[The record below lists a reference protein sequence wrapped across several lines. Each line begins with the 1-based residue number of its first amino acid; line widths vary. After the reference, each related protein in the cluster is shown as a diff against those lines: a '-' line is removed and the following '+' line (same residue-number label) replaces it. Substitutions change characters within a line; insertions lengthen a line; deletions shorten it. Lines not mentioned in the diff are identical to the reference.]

1 MPDQDSSGATPAR
14 KPAVHA
20 ASAHHDHAHAPA
32 GGSLSWALL
41 LTFGFAAIEAL
52 GGWWSGSLALLG
64 DAGHMFSDAVAL
76 GLAALA
82 AVISRRP
89 PSARHSYGLLRAEV
103 LAALAN
109 GLLMLAV
116 VVGIVVE
123 AIRRLQQPQPV
134 SGLAVV
140 GIAAAGL
147 AVNVIVALLLSRGSR
162 DLNVRAAL
170 LHVIGDLLGSVAALI
185 AGAVIYYTGWTP
197 IDPILSLAI
206 CALILYSTLRLL
218 RDSLHVLMEG
228 VPAHLDLDSVGH
240 SLARVPGVV
249 SVHDLHIWMLSSGM
263 PALSAHVVLARM
275 TDWTDIL
282 ERMRELLHERY
293 GIDHITL
300 QPEIAA
306 PAHKVHLHPA
316 PPKKTG
322 P

>member
-1 MPDQDSSGATPAR
+1 MPSDHSS
-14 KPAVHA
+14 VH
-20 ASAHHDHAHAPA
+20 HHHAHATH
-32 GGSLSWALL
+32 GGSLRWALI
-41 LTFGFAAIEAL
+41 LTLGFAAVEAF

-89 PSARHSYGLLRAEV
+89 PSARHSYGLMRAEV
-103 LAALAN
+103 IAALLN

-116 VVGIVVE
+116 VLGIVVE

-134 SGLAVV
+134 SGLTVV
-140 GIAAAGL
+140 GIASVGL
-147 AVNVIVALLLSRGSR
+147 VINVIVALVLSRGEH
-162 DLNVRAAL
+162 DMNTRAAL
-170 LHVIGDLLGSVAALI
+170 LHVMGDLLGSVAALI
-185 AGAVIYYTGWTP
+185 AGSVIYYTGWTP

-206 CALILYSTLRLL
+206 CALILHSTLRLL
-218 RDSLHVLMEG
+218 RDALHVLMEG
-228 VPAHLDLDSVGH
+228 VPGHLDLNTVGH

-263 PALSAHVVLARM
+263 PALSAHVVLERM

-282 ERMRELLHERY
+282 ERMRDLLRERY
-293 GIDHITL
+293 GIDHVTL

-306 PAHKVHLHPA
+306 PAHKVHIHPVS
-316 PPKKTG
+316 PRKSEH
-322 P
+322 

>member
-1 MPDQDSSGATPAR
+1 MTERRALSDLSSVRHDHDHDHG
-14 KPAVHA
+14 HA
-20 ASAHHDHAHAPA
+20 AH
-32 GGSLSWALL
+32 GGSLRWALI
-41 LTFGFAAIEAL
+41 LTLAFALVEAL

-89 PSARHSYGLLRAEV
+89 PSARHSYGLMRAEV
-103 LAALAN
+103 IAALLN

-116 VVGIVVE
+116 VLGIVIE

-134 SGLAVV
+134 SGLTVV
-140 GIAAAGL
+140 GIASVGL
-147 AVNVIVALLLSRGSR
+147 VINVVVALVLSRGEH
-162 DLNVRAAL
+162 DMNTRAAL
-170 LHVIGDLLGSVAALI
+170 LHVMGDLLGSVAALI

-218 RDSLHVLMEG
+218 RDALHVLMEG
-228 VPAHLDLDSVGH
+228 VPRHLDLNTVGH
-240 SLARVPGVV
+240 DLARVPGVV

-275 TDWTDIL
+275 TDWTDIM
-282 ERMRELLHERY
+282 EQMREMLHERY
-293 GIDHITL
+293 DIDHVTL
-300 QPEIAA
+300 QPEITAT
-306 PAHKVHLHPA
+306 AHKVHIHPA
-316 PPKKTG
+316 RPGKSG
-322 P
+322 H